1 MVLVKKNAALKTI
14 REVAIELNL
23 INKNNLK
30 PKTHVIRF
38 WEKNINILKP
48 ALVLNNHRYYSEKEI
63 ELLKKIKHLLKDRG
77 LTIRGVNKVL
87 SNEYSVD
94 YNKSNNI
101 KTDNKIKKIKKIIKE
116 IKEII

>member
-38 WEKNINILKP
+38 WEKNILKP